1 MPDHVPASATPLVY
15 YVAQSLDG
23 FVADR
28 DDALDWLL
36 QFGFDTFQQHYDEFF
51 AGVGAIIMGA
61 STYRW
66 LAATGEAWPYPGLP
80 CWVLTHRT
88 LPPMGGAEGVITATD
103 VPAVAR
109 AARAAAGDRSVWVVG
124 GGQTAAQFA
133 EHGEL
138 DELRVTVMPITL
150 GDGAPPAAPRRP
162 CSALAAQRNDRLR
175 RRADRARV
183 PRSDRRRCGVGRHA
197 RRRRIPQLTP

>member
-1 MPDHVPASATPLVY
+1 MPDHVPAPATPLVY

-36 QFGFDTFQQHYDEFF
+36 QFGFETFQQHYDEFF

-66 LAATGEAWPYPGLP
+66 LAAAGEAWPYPGLP
-80 CWVLTHRT
+80 CWVLTHGT

-150 GDGAPPAAPRRP
+150 GDGAPLLPHAGP
-162 CSALAAQRNDRLR
+162 
-175 RRADRARV
+175 
-183 PRSDRRRCGVGRHA
+183 A
-197 RRRRIPQLTP
+197 RRWQLAGTTAFDGGPIELAYRAVTDAGVASGDTRDDAASRR